1 MPQAVEVTLGTSGET
16 LTLITTEAGGFT
28 GDGEAFATGTD
39 AIAQANGRAYTLT
52 LDGTTQ
58 SAAYEMPA
66 AMSLGPSTSGGMIT
80 IKRLED
86 GSYQA
91 NGSVIA
97 NGAVVTAENGNM
109 YTVSISDD
117 GMFSA
122 EYVQPPALSIPL
134 GTSGSSV
141 EVRRNE
147 DLTFSAMIDGEW
159 MVITAET
166 TVTAANGNVYAAQ
179 LSPEGIP
186 IGVMHVAEM
195 QEVMLGELGGT
206 VTVTKAEDMTYSI
219 GEMAVV
225 NGTEYTAANG
235 NVYVL
240 MMDAEGMWSA
250 MYQKVM
256 VMVAL
261 GTQGS
266 ITLERAE
273 NMSWWVDSEAVDVG
287 SEVTSDNGNTYTLW
301 YADGAWSARF
311 EPESMMIEGTGLT
324 AMTREADDMYD
335 VGNATLPASGVGDVT
350 VDGAMY
356 HVWMADG
363 MLMGARFDAAI
374 DADTDYKIG
383 TIKLPTLSAND
394 ADTPGNE
401 LRTHL
406 VVTGDEDAG
415 MGMFS
420 IGDLLGSGMASDE
433 GANFVAEAVKSI
445 EKVHADVSA
454 LLALDTKP
462 GNLDTILESQWT
474 KLEKA
479 LDNIFG
485 TKSALTTGATSAVR
499 QTAPRE
505 EDILDD
511 IADILD
517 ALSSEAAFVA
527 ATAEDGGGV
536 FESQALG
543 AGGARDA
550 FNRLKWTADATMG
563 MTGSTRYGTAARK
576 TSANAKK
583 AAGDPSE
590 YGAFS
595 YSTMQQTVRTQ
606 DAAAVSLT
614 GIASYMGGTHAV
626 NTKGKVYTGMMEL
639 QVRFKANSVSG
650 VVSGLQDSDGL
661 AWQHNFADVDR
672 IVLDDGTL
680 RRNAKWTHTGT
691 AGSNATVFYAAN
703 SGLLRPVTGI
713 TNTFDG
719 ILLGQGADA
728 GSEAN
733 GTWSIG
739 TSGGSGYLAGAFGVE
754 HVADTAR
761 PVPSEDDGSGATAQ
775 LFTMATDANATVNMT
790 SQSIAD
796 GTLTVKQRAY
806 GFRDHDADNTVD
818 YGWLAGTY
826 ADGTTAGQTAQDG
839 TEDPDPTLITA
850 KFDLA
855 ELKEL
860 GGGVHKVVNGATWVS
875 QVISTLTAE
884 RDLLSTLQGLDSA
897 DTQTAEVAAWQR
909 VQFALQYQMLGNLPI
924 KMDDAYGDLES
935 EADAIDLINRAL
947 DALSSN
953 TNLGTALDPDGT
965 GIFDHWESTP
975 DDPATTDTN
984 EQVISNF
991 VNEAKEKVNGRTFAQ
1006 MRGEKTQQVF
1016 ATLGSTSYTRFGVW
1030 RRQSTQN
1037 SVRTGGVIRSHGGP
1051 GTFAYSPLDP
1061 TNAGTPTNTGFP
1073 QGGSAT
1079 YTGETVALQ
1088 NTTWLTGTV
1097 RVDVTWVADA
1107 GVDADSDPSTPE
1119 TFAASLGTMSLT
1131 ISDLAS
1137 PTGDPLTYG
1146 GKPKATGPN
1155 LGTNPTATGNA
1166 GMEIADIVLGNFTIV
1181 AGAAGGNE
1189 GHLVVGTATAGT
1201 GNAAGTFT
1209 YSEVEQSSAGRL
1221 RFTAL
1226 GMEDNTTVPA
1236 TTGTSAKALFVGQG
1250 VDGPL
1255 GVIGTY
1261 TIATG
1266 DEITPGVGDNAV
1278 TDATASTSIGRLG
1291 ADGTQSVDVGV
1302 TIYGA
1307 FGAQVP

>member
-1 MPQAVEVTLGTSGET
+1 
-16 LTLITTEAGGFT
+16 
-28 GDGEAFATGTD
+28 
-39 AIAQANGRAYTLT
+39 
-52 LDGTTQ
+52 
-58 SAAYEMPA
+58 
-66 AMSLGPSTSGGMIT
+66 
-80 IKRLED
+80 
-86 GSYQA
+86 
-91 NGSVIA
+91 
-97 NGAVVTAENGNM
+97 M
-109 YTVSISDD
+109 YTVMISDD
-117 GMFSA
+117 GMFTA
-122 EYVQPPALSIPL
+122 EFVQPPALSIPL
-134 GTSGSSV
+134 GTSGSAV

-147 DLTFSAMIDGEW
+147 DLTFSAMIGGEW
-159 MVITAET
+159 VMITAET
-166 TVTAANGNVYAAQ
+166 TVMAANGNVYAAV

-186 IGVMHVAEM
+186 IGVMHVPAM

-206 VTVTKAEDMTYSI
+206 VTVTQAEDMSWWI
-219 GEMAVV
+219 GEAALSS
-225 NGTEYTAANG
+225 GDEYMAANG
-235 NVYVL
+235 NTYVL

-250 MYQKVM
+250 MYQSVM
-256 VMVAL
+256 VMVDL
-261 GTQGS
+261 GTQGA

-273 NMSWWVDSEAVDVG
+273 DMSWWYGSEGVDVG

-301 YADGAWSARF
+301 YTDGVWTARF
-311 EPESMMIEGTGLT
+311 EPVSMMIEGTGLV

-335 VGNATLPASGVGDVT
+335 VGDATLPATGMGDVT

-356 HVWMADG
+356 HVWMDDG

-374 DADTDYKIG
+374 DTDTDYKIG
-383 TIKLPTLSAND
+383 TIGLPTLSAND
-394 ADTPGNE
+394 GDTTANE
-401 LRTHL
+401 LRSYL

-433 GANFVAEAVKSI
+433 GSNFVYEAVKAI
-445 EKVHADVSA
+445 KKVEADVSA

-462 GNLDTILESQWT
+462 AGLDTILEGQWS
-474 KLEKA
+474 KLEAA
-479 LDNIFG
+479 LDTIFG
-485 TKSALTTGATSAVR
+485 TNSAAETDPTSAVR
-499 QTAPRE
+499 TTAPRE

-511 IADILD
+511 IADVLD
-517 ALSSEAAFVA
+517 ALASEDAFVA

-536 FESQALG
+536 FEGQALG
-543 AGGARDA
+543 AGAAANA
-550 FNRLKWTADATMG
+550 FNRVMWTADATFG

-576 TSANAKK
+576 TSDNAKK
-583 AAGDPSE
+583 ASATSE

-595 YSTMQQTVRTQ
+595 YSTMQQTVRTA
-606 DAAAVSLT
+606 DIVSPT
-614 GIASYMGGTHAV
+614 GIASYAGGTHAV
-626 NTKGKVYTGMMEL
+626 STKGKVYTGMMEL
-639 QVRFKANSVSG
+639 QVRFKAESVSG

-761 PVPSEDDGSGATAQ
+761 PVPSEDDGSGATAM
-775 LFTMATDANATVNMT
+775 LFTMAADTNAGINMT
-790 SQSIAD
+790 SQSISD

-806 GFRDHDADNTVD
+806 GYRADPTGNTTDVT
-818 YGWLAGTY
+818 YGYLADTY
-826 ADGTTAGQTAQDG
+826 ADGTTAGQTTQDG
-839 TEDPDPTLITA
+839 TEDPAPTLITA

-860 GGGVHKVVNGATWVS
+860 GGGTHKVVNGATWVS
-875 QVISTLTAE
+875 RVISTLTTE
-884 RDLLSTLQGLDSA
+884 RNLLSTLQGLDSA
-897 DTQTAEVAAWQR
+897 DTQSAEIASWQR
-909 VQFALQYQMLGNLPI
+909 VQFALQYQMLGQLPI

-953 TNLGTALDPDGT
+953 SNLGAALDPDGT
-965 GIFDHWESTP
+965 GIFDHY
-975 DDPATTDTN
+975 DNNADGDPAVTADADIT
-984 EQVISNF
+984 NF
-991 VNEAKEKVNGRTFAQ
+991 VNAAKEKVNNRTFAQ
-1006 MRGEKTQQVF
+1006 MRGEKMQQVF

-1037 SVRTGGVIRSHGGP
+1037 AVRTGGVIKTHGGP

-1097 RVDVTWVADA
+1097 RVDVSWVADA
-1107 GVDADSDPSTPE
+1107 DSDAAG
-1119 TFAASLGTMSLT
+1119 TFNASVGTMSLT

-1137 PTGDPLTYG
+1137 AAGDPLTYG
-1146 GKPKATGPN
+1146 GKPKATGAN
-1155 LGTNPTATGNA
+1155 LTNNPGATGNA
-1166 GMEIADIVLGNFTIV
+1166 GTEIADIVIGGLNIV
-1181 AGAAGGNE
+1181 VGAQGDNM
-1189 GHLVVGTATAGT
+1189 GHLIVGTAGTPDADGNVAYTEIAPTTA
-1201 GNAAGTFT
+1201 
-1209 YSEVEQSSAGRL
+1209 RL
-1221 RFTAL
+1221 RYSAL
-1226 GMEDNTTVPA
+1226 GTVDNTTSPP
-1236 TTGTSAKALFVGQG
+1236 TTGSGVKAMFVGQG

-1255 GVIGTY
+1255 GAIGTY

-1266 DEITPGVGDNAV
+1266 TEETPTAV

>member
-1 MPQAVEVTLGTSGET
+1 
-16 LTLITTEAGGFT
+16 
-28 GDGEAFATGTD
+28 
-39 AIAQANGRAYTLT
+39 
-52 LDGTTQ
+52 
-58 SAAYEMPA
+58 
-66 AMSLGPSTSGGMIT
+66 
-80 IKRLED
+80 
-86 GSYQA
+86 
-91 NGSVIA
+91 
-97 NGAVVTAENGNM
+97 M
-109 YTVSISDD
+109 YTVMISDD
-117 GMFSA
+117 GMFTA
-122 EYVQPPALSIPL
+122 EFVQPPALSIPL
-134 GTSGSSV
+134 GTSGSAV

-147 DLTFSAMIDGEW
+147 DLTFSAMIGGEW
-159 MVITAET
+159 VMITADT
-166 TVTAANGNVYAAQ
+166 TVTAANGNVYAAV

-186 IGVMHVAEM
+186 IGVMHVPAM
-195 QEVMLGELGGT
+195 QEVMLGALGGT
-206 VTVTKAEDMTYSI
+206 VTVTQAEDMSWWI
-219 GEMAVV
+219 GEAALSS
-225 NGTEYTAANG
+225 GDEYLAANG
-235 NVYVL
+235 NTYVL

-250 MYQKVM
+250 MYQSVM
-256 VMVAL
+256 VMVDL
-261 GTQGS
+261 GTQGT

-273 NMSWWVDSEAVDVG
+273 DMSWWLGSEAVDVG
-287 SEVTSDNGNTYTLW
+287 SEVMSDNGNTYTLW
-301 YADGAWSARF
+301 YTDGVWSARF
-311 EPESMMIEGTGLT
+311 EPEMMMIGGTGLV

-335 VGNATLPASGVGDVT
+335 VGDATLPATGMGDVT

-356 HVWMADG
+356 HVWMDDG
-363 MLMGARFDAAI
+363 ALMGARFDAAI
-374 DADTDYKIG
+374 DTDTDYKIG
-383 TIKLPTLSAND
+383 TIALPTLSAND
-394 ADTPGNE
+394 GDTTANE

-433 GANFVAEAVKSI
+433 GSNFVYEAVKAI
-445 EKVHADVSA
+445 KKVEADVSA

-462 GNLDTILESQWT
+462 AGLDTILEGQWS
-474 KLEKA
+474 KLEAA
-479 LDNIFG
+479 LDTIFG
-485 TKSALTTGATSAVR
+485 TNSAAETDPTSAVR
-499 QTAPRE
+499 TTAPRE

-511 IADILD
+511 IADVLD
-517 ALSSEAAFVA
+517 ALASEDAFVA

-550 FNRLKWTADATMG
+550 FNRVMWTADATFG

-583 AAGDPSE
+583 ASATSE

-595 YSTMQQTVRTQ
+595 YSTMDQTVRTA
-606 DAAAVSLT
+606 DIVSPT
-614 GIASYMGGTHAV
+614 GIASYAGGTHAV

-639 QVRFKANSVSG
+639 QVRFKAESVSG

-719 ILLGQGADA
+719 ILLGTGADA

-761 PVPSEDDGSGATAQ
+761 PVPSEDDGSGATAM
-775 LFTMATDANATVNMT
+775 LFTMAADTNAAVNMT
-790 SQSIAD
+790 DVSIGD
-796 GTLTVKQRAY
+796 GSLTVKQRSY
-806 GFRDHDADNTVD
+806 GFRDPGDGTVAYGALSDD
-818 YGWLAGTY
+818 YGAS
-826 ADGTTAGQTAQDG
+826 
-839 TEDPDPTLITA
+839 PTDDTDDTGYTRLTA

-875 QVISTLTAE
+875 QVISTLTTE
-884 RDLLSTLQGLDSA
+884 RNLLSTLQGLDSA
-897 DTQTAEVAAWQR
+897 DTQSAEVASWQR
-909 VQFALQYQMLGNLPI
+909 VQFALQHQMLGNLPI

-953 TNLGTALDPDGT
+953 TNLGAALDPDGT
-965 GIFDHWESTP
+965 GIFDHYW
-975 DDPATTDTN
+975 DDASGNSDGVVDDD
-984 EQVISNF
+984 EIMNF
-991 VNEAKEKVNGRTFAQ
+991 VNAAKEKVNNRTFAQ
-1006 MRGEKTQQVF
+1006 MRGEKMQQVF

-1037 SVRTGGVIRSHGGP
+1037 AVRTGGVIKTHGGP

-1097 RVDVTWVADA
+1097 RVDVSWVADA
-1107 GVDADSDPSTPE
+1107 DSTTAGE
-1119 TFAASLGTMSLT
+1119 FNASVGTMSLT

-1137 PTGDPLTYG
+1137 AAGDPLTYG
-1146 GKPKATGPN
+1146 GTPKTN
-1155 LGTNPTATGNA
+1155 DTDTNPTLLGSA
-1166 GMEIADIVLGNFTIV
+1166 GTEIADIVIGGLNIAVGAT
-1181 AGAAGGNE
+1181 GAANAGQ
-1189 GHLVVGTATAGT
+1189 LIVVGDGLDEDGNVTTTAADIVGYNEATPG
-1201 GNAAGTFT
+1201 
-1209 YSEVEQSSAGRL
+1209 SARL
-1221 RFTAL
+1221 RYTAL
-1226 GMEDNTTVPA
+1226 GTVDNTAAPP
-1236 TTGTSAKALFVGQG
+1236 TTGSGVKALFVGQG

-1255 GVIGTY
+1255 GAIGTY

-1266 DEITPGVGDNAV
+1266 DAVTPGNVAAL
-1278 TDATASTSIGRLG
+1278 TSTSIGRLG

-1302 TIYGA
+1302 TIYGS